1 MAITYSVGDML
12 TKLRNA
18 SRVRHGSVD
27 LKMSNMNKSILNI
40 LKEEGY
46 IKDFNSLEKEGIAF
60 IRVLLKYDS
69 KRNPVINKIDA
80 ISTPGR
86 KIYSSYKN
94 MPRIKNG
101 YGILIISSS
110 QGVITGKE
118 AKDKKI
124 GGELICSVW

>member
-18 SRVRHGSVD
+18 SRVKHGSVD

-46 IKDFNSLEKEGIAF
+46 IKDFNFLEKEGIVF
-60 IRVLLKYDS
+60 IKVLLKYDN

-110 QGVITGKE
+110 KGVITGKE

>member
-18 SRVRHGSVD
+18 SRVKHGSVD

-46 IKDFNSLEKEGIAF
+46 IKDFNFLEKEGITF
-60 IRVLLKYDS
+60 IKVLLKYDN

-110 QGVITGKE
+110 KGVITGKE

>member
-18 SRVRHGSVD
+18 SRVKHGSVD

-46 IKDFNSLEKEGIAF
+46 IKDFNFLEKEGIAF
-60 IRVLLKYDS
+60 IKVLLKYDS

-110 QGVITGKE
+110 KGVITGKE

>member
-46 IKDFNSLEKEGIAF
+46 IKDFNFLEKEGISF

>member
-18 SRVRHGSVD
+18 SRVKHGSVD

-46 IKDFNSLEKEGIAF
+46 IKDFSFLEKEGITF
-60 IRVLLKYDS
+60 IKVLLKYDN
-69 KRNPVINKIDA
+69 KRNPVINKIEA

-110 QGVITGKE
+110 KGVITGKE

>member
-18 SRVRHGSVD
+18 SRVKHGSVD

-46 IKDFNSLEKEGIAF
+46 IKDFNFLEKEGISF
-60 IRVLLKYDS
+60 IKVLLKYDS

-110 QGVITGKE
+110 KGVITGKE

>member
-18 SRVRHGSVD
+18 SRVGHGSVD
-27 LKMSNMNKSILNI
+27 LKMSNINKSILNI

-46 IKDFNSLEKEGIAF
+46 IKDLNFLEKEGITF

>member
-18 SRVRHGSVD
+18 SRVKHGSVD

-60 IRVLLKYDS
+60 IKVLLKYDN

-110 QGVITGKE
+110 KGVITGKE